1 MPLVYRI
8 TKKRHAVYDGG
19 GAALVGGRW
28 TSPGRP
34 VVYAAEHYATAL
46 LEKLVQAGRL
56 QFPGKHHAAP
66 ILIPDDVPVER
77 FDPAAIKGWEAEDS
91 AVAREYGNA
100 WFDAGRTAVL
110 RVPSVPGQPVEWNV
124 VIAPQ
129 HRDAARI
136 RVLNLFDVV
145 WDGRLFGPGTGK
157 NPDYLTS

>member
-8 TKKRHAVYDGG
+8 TKKRHAVYDAG

-34 VVYAAEHYATAL
+34 VIYAAEHYATAL

-56 QFPGKHHAAP
+56 QFPGRHHAAP
-66 ILIPDDVPVER
+66 LLIPDDVPTER
-77 FDPAAIKGWEAEDS
+77 FDPSANKGWEVDDS
-91 AVAREYGNA
+91 PVARGYGDA

-110 RVPSVPGQPVEWNV
+110 RVPSVPGQPIEWNV
-124 VIAPQ
+124 VIAPN

-136 RVLNLFDVV
+136 RVLEVFDVV
-145 WDGRLFGPGTGK
+145 WDGRLFGPATGSW
-157 NPDYLTS
+157 T